1 MSDGTRLV
9 PSLNNSLVE
18 VGCDNAKKDFL
29 VYEHMLG
36 VISNHAASSG
46 KLGSITLVGAG
57 PGDPDLL
64 TLGALKAIHAADL
77 VIADR
82 LVSKEILA
90 LIKSELKIAQKYPG
104 CAHDAQNEIY
114 RWCAEGLVEGKK
126 IVRLKIGD
134 PFVFG
139 RGGEEVLELRKFG
152 VEAKV
157 IPGISSALAGPLAA
171 GIPVTHRGVANRVV
185 FCTGMGKEESIP
197 DIPAYHPEQ
206 TCVFLM
212 AVGRLKALTDD
223 LTKGGYPSTTP
234 VGIIERATTPHE
246 RTIRGTIEDIVILA
260 SEEKIRPPS
269 VIVVGEA
276 VNVLSKQEKHH
287 QTIIP
292 FRRSAMSL
300 ESLSKACEPS
310 GEGSES

>member
-1 MSDGTRLV
+1 V
-9 PSLNNSLVE
+9 PSSNSSLIE
-18 VGCDNAKKDFL
+18 VGCINAKKDFFL
-29 VYEHMLG
+29 HEEMLG
-36 VISNHAASSG
+36 ITPDHVGGIG

-64 TLGALKAIHAADL
+64 TLGAFKAIQAADV

-82 LVSKEILA
+82 LVSKEILS
-90 LIKSELKIAQKYPG
+90 LIKCELKIAQKYPG

-114 RWCAEGLVEGKK
+114 RWCAEGLAEGKN

-185 FCTGMGKEESIP
+185 FCTGMGKEESVP
-197 DIPAYHPEQ
+197 DVPAYHPEQ

-212 AVGRLKALTDD
+212 AVGRLEALTDD
-223 LTKGGYPSTTP
+223 LTREGYPQSTP

-246 RTIRGTIEDIVILA
+246 RTIRGTISDIVNLA
-260 SEEKIRPPS
+260 HEEQIRPPS

-276 VNVLSKQEKHH
+276 VNVLCKPEKQQ

-292 FRRSAMSL
+292 FRRSVKSV
-300 ESLSKACEPS
+300 ETFVTGTQG
-310 GEGSES
+310 GEATGNSH